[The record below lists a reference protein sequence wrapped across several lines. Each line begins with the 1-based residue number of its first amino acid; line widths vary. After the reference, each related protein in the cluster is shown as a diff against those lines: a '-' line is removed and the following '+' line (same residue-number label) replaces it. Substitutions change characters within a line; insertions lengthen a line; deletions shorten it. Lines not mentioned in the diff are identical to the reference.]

1 VLILRIRQA
10 ECALADG
17 RLDEAYEV
25 AQAEDIRRHHHG
37 QRLIGRLARAMI
49 QRGQEN
55 LAAHRFQP
63 ALADCNKAEKLGGTL
78 PEVAQLRAAICD
90 AIVKDQQAHQQEA
103 LRVAQA
109 KQHIED
115 GWLSVGGRILEE
127 APAGDGRVDLV
138 RQELAAARFQTEDAV
153 AKAQQA
159 LQQGDIEEAIHIAQG
174 ARIEQCKGGKAG
186 DLLRQIR
193 GQAIQCVRAD
203 IEQGRIDR
211 AASFLQRLLP
221 LGKNGTEVAELTEAL
236 AWCRQAA
243 QYVTAGK
250 PGAALPLLRKVKAI
264 CPSARW
270 LDGAISDAKRA
281 AEAYEELDA
290 GPLGLSMTDA
300 PQSGGRR
307 ATGGNVKA
315 EGLGDGCVA
324 GFQPAIRGRDAL
336 DTGFDD
342 ATRRNP
348 QSGELPLKFV
358 VQVDGVGSFLVFRDA
373 RVTVGPIS
381 SSARPMVSVIA
392 DPNTPV
398 VMIER
403 IDGDYF
409 IRSQTPI
416 EVNGQS
422 ATERLLA
429 DGDRIVLSPRCSI
442 RFHLPNPASTTALLT
457 VSGARLH
464 RPDIKQLILMDRD
477 ILIGPYA
484 NDHIRT
490 EQVKEPVALFA
501 QNGRLLC
508 RAKESILVDGHS
520 FDPNVG
526 LAMDKRVEIGKVSM
540 VVARL
545 GE

>member
-17 RLDEAYEV
+17 RLDEAFEI
-25 AQAEDIRRHHHG
+25 AQAQDIRRHHHG
-37 QRLIGRLARAMI
+37 QRLIGRLARAMT

-63 ALADCNKAEKLGGTL
+63 ALADCNRAEKLGGNL
-78 PEVAQLRAAICD
+78 SAVAQLRAAICD

-109 KQHIED
+109 KQQIQD

-127 APAGDGRVDLV
+127 APEGNGHVQLA
-138 RQELAAARFQTEDAV
+138 RQELAAARLQTDDAV
-153 AKAQQA
+153 AKAEQA
-159 LQQGDIEEAIHIAQG
+159 LQQGDIEEAIHIVQV
-174 ARIEQCKGGKAG
+174 ARIGQCKGGKAG
-186 DLLRQIR
+186 DLLRQIK
-193 GQAIQCVRAD
+193 GQGVQRVRAD
-203 IEQGRIDR
+203 LEQGRIDR

-221 LGKNGTEVAELTEAL
+221 LGKDGTEVVELTEAL

-243 QYVTAGK
+243 QHVAAGR

-270 LDGAISDAKRA
+270 LEGAISDAKRA
-281 AEAYEELDA
+281 AEAYEELSV
-290 GPLGLSMTDA
+290 GPLGLSSTDA
-300 PQSGGRR
+300 
-307 ATGGNVKA
+307 ADC
-315 EGLGDGCVA
+315 GLHIADCELESTPV
-324 GFQPAIRGRDAL
+324 
-336 DTGFDD
+336 T
-342 ATRRNP
+342 NP
-348 QSGELPLKFV
+348 QSESSEDVDMPSKFV
-358 VQVDGVGSFLVFRDA
+358 LQVDGVGSFIVFRDP

-381 SSARPMVSVIA
+381 SSARPMLALMA
-392 DPNTPV
+392 DPNVPT
-398 VMIER
+398 VMLER
-403 IDGDYF
+403 LEGDYF
-409 IRSQTPI
+409 VRSQTPI
-416 EVNGQS
+416 EVNGQTV
-422 ATERLLA
+422 TEKLLA
-429 DGDRIVLSPRCSI
+429 DGDRITLSPRCNI
-442 RFHLPNPASTTALLT
+442 RFHLPNPASTTAVLT
-457 VSGARLH
+457 VSGARLS

-490 EQVKEPVALFA
+490 EQLKEPVALFA

-508 RAKESILVDGHS
+508 RAKESILVDGRG
-520 FDPNVG
+520 FDPSVG
-526 LAMDKRVEIGKVSM
+526 LALDKHVEIGRVSF

>member
-1 VLILRIRQA
+1 MLILRIRQA

-17 RLDEAYEV
+17 RLDEAYEI
-25 AQAEDIRRHHHG
+25 AQAEDVRRHHHG

-78 PEVAQLRAAICD
+78 PEVTQLRAAVCD
-90 AIVKDQQAHQQEA
+90 AIVKEQQVHQQEA

-127 APAGDGRVDLV
+127 APAGNGRVELA
-138 RQELAAARFQTEDAV
+138 RQELAAARLQTDDAI

-159 LQQGDIEEAIHIAQG
+159 LQQGDIEDAIHIVCG
-174 ARIEQCKGGKAG
+174 ARLGQCKGGQAG
-186 DLLRQIR
+186 ELLRQIR
-193 GQAIQCVRAD
+193 GQAVQRVRAD
-203 IEQGRIDR
+203 LEQGRLDR
-211 AASFLQRLLP
+211 AQAFLQRLLP
-221 LGKNGTEVAELTEAL
+221 LGKDGTEVAELTEAL

-243 QYVTAGK
+243 QHIVAGR
-250 PGAALPLLRKVKAI
+250 PSAALPLLRKVKAI
-264 CPSARW
+264 CPAARW
-270 LDGAISDAKRA
+270 LDSALADAKRA
-281 AEAYEELDA
+281 AEAYDELNA
-290 GPLGLSMTDA
+290 GPLGLSTADA
-300 PQSGGRR
+300 ADCGLRISDFGLATGVDSNPQS
-307 ATGGNVKA
+307 
-315 EGLGDGCVA
+315 
-324 GFQPAIRGRDAL
+324 AI
-336 DTGFDD
+336 
-342 ATRRNP
+342 RNP
-348 QSGELPLKFV
+348 QSNDSEAGDMPSRFV
-358 VQVDGVGSFLVFRDA
+358 LQIDGVGSFIVFRDA

-381 SSARPMVSVIA
+381 SSARPMLALMA
-392 DPNTPV
+392 DPNLPV
-398 VMIER
+398 IMIER
-403 IDGDYF
+403 MEGDYF
-409 IRSQTPI
+409 VRSQTPV
-416 EVNGQS
+416 EVNGQ
-422 ATERLLA
+422 AVTEKLLA
-429 DGDRIVLSPRCSI
+429 DGDRITLSPRCSI
-442 RFHLPNPASTTALLT
+442 RFHLPNPASTTAVLT
-457 VSGARLH
+457 VSGARLS

-490 EQVKEPVALFA
+490 EQLKEPVALFA

-508 RAKESILVDGHS
+508 RAQESILVDGRG

-526 LAMDKRVEIGKVSM
+526 LAMDKRVEIGKVSL

>member
-17 RLDEAYEV
+17 RLDEAYEI
-25 AQAEDIRRHHHG
+25 AQAAEVRRHHHG

-63 ALADCNKAEKLGGTL
+63 ALADCNKAEKLGGIL
-78 PEVAQLRAAICD
+78 PEVAQLRAAICE

-127 APAGDGRVDLV
+127 APAGDGRVQLA
-138 RQELAAARFQTEDAV
+138 RQELAAARLQTEDAV

-159 LQQGDIEEAIHIAQG
+159 LQQGDIEEAIHIACG
-174 ARIEQCKGGKAG
+174 ARIGQCKGGPAG
-186 DLLRQIR
+186 ELLRQIR
-193 GQAIQCVRAD
+193 GQGVQRVRAD
-203 IEQGRIDR
+203 LEQGRVDR
-211 AASFLQRLLP
+211 AATFLQRLTP
-221 LGKNGTEVAELTEAL
+221 LGKDGTEVAELTEAL

-243 QYVTAGK
+243 QHVTAGR
-250 PGAALPLLRKVKAI
+250 PSAALSLLRKVKAI
-264 CPSARW
+264 CPAARW
-270 LDGAISDAKRA
+270 LDQAIADTKRA
-281 AEAYEELDA
+281 AEAYDELNA
-290 GPLGLSMTDA
+290 GPLGLSTADEVPYPA
-300 PQSGGRR
+300 GGS
-307 ATGGNVKA
+307 VEA
-315 EGLGDGCVA
+315 EGLVRSVPVRAFEETPDGVTTNGQAETGDM
-324 GFQPAIRGRDAL
+324 PSR
-336 DTGFDD
+336 
-342 ATRRNP
+342 
-348 QSGELPLKFV
+348 FV
-358 VQVDGVGSFLVFRDA
+358 LQVDGVGSFIVFRDA

-381 SSARPMVSVIA
+381 SSARPMLALMA
-392 DPNTPV
+392 DPNVPV
-398 VMIER
+398 IMIER
-403 IDGDYF
+403 MEGDYF
-409 IRSQTPI
+409 VRSQTPV
-416 EVNGQS
+416 EVNGQ
-422 ATERLLA
+422 AVTEKLLA
-429 DGDRIVLSPRCSI
+429 DGDRITLSPRCSI
-442 RFHLPNPASTTALLT
+442 RFHLPNPASTTAVLT
-457 VSGARLH
+457 VSGARLS

-490 EQVKEPVALFA
+490 EHLKEPVALFA

-508 RAKESILVDGHS
+508 RAKESILVDGRG

-526 LAMDKRVEIGKVSM
+526 LAMDKHVEIGKVSL

>member
-17 RLDEAYEV
+17 RLDEAYEI
-25 AQAEDIRRHHHG
+25 AQAEDVRRHHHG

-55 LAAHRFQP
+55 LTARRFQP

-78 PEVAQLRAAICD
+78 SEVAQLRAAICE
-90 AIVKDQQAHQQEA
+90 AIFKDQQTQQQEA

-109 KQHIED
+109 KQHMED
-115 GWLSVGGRILEE
+115 GWLSVGGRILDE
-127 APAGDGRVDLV
+127 APAGDGRVQLA
-138 RQELAAARFQTEDAV
+138 RQELAAARLQTEDAV

-159 LQQGDIEEAIHIAQG
+159 LQQGDVEEAIHIACG
-174 ARIEQCKGGKAG
+174 ARIGQCKGGQAG
-186 DLLRQIR
+186 ELLRQIR
-193 GQAIQCVRAD
+193 GQAVQRVRAD

-211 AASFLQRLLP
+211 AQTFLQRLMP
-221 LGKNGTEVAELTEAL
+221 LGKDGTEVTELTEAL

-243 QYVTAGK
+243 QHVTAGR
-250 PGAALPLLRKVKAI
+250 PNAALLLLRKVKAI

-270 LDGAISDAKRA
+270 LDQAIADTKRA
-281 AEAYEELDA
+281 AEAYDELNA
-290 GPLGLSMTDA
+290 GPLGLSTAD
-300 PQSGGRR
+300 GGE
-307 ATGGNVKA
+307 ATGGSGKA
-315 EGLGDGCVA
+315 EGLADGFPMPELDQRQA
-324 GFQPAIRGRDAL
+324 AL
-336 DTGFDD
+336 AA
-342 ATRRNP
+342 ATRRDSQP
-348 QSGELPLKFV
+348 EDGDMPSRFV
-358 VQVDGVGSFLVFRDA
+358 LQVDGVGSFIVFRDT

-381 SSARPMVSVIA
+381 SSGRPMLALMA
-392 DPNTPV
+392 DPNLPV
-398 VMIER
+398 ILIER
-403 IDGDYF
+403 LEGDYF
-409 IRSQTPI
+409 VRSQTPI
-416 EVNGQS
+416 EVSGQ
-422 ATERLLA
+422 AVTEKLLA
-429 DGDRIVLSPRCSI
+429 DGDRITLSPRCNI
-442 RFHLPNPASTTALLT
+442 RFHLPNPASTTAVLT
-457 VSGARLH
+457 VSGARLS

-490 EQVKEPVALFA
+490 EQLKEPIALFA

-508 RAKESILVDGHS
+508 RAKESILVDGRG

-526 LAMDKRVEIGKVSM
+526 LALDKHVEIGKVSL